1 MHFVIVSYTF
11 PPSREIGGRRWGK
24 FSKYIYKE
32 GHSVTV
38 VCAENKADKD
48 FYRINYQGIEIIKLP
63 KYYPELLKGQT
74 KNFIEKILYFII
86 TRIISPVIKYNIFD
100 WGLFWKNPLLNI
112 LNKLHKKQPIDV
124 LIITGAPFSLLYYG
138 TFFKRNHK
146 DIFYIIDLRDPWT
159 TGENY
164 GFKTMNS
171 KKREFQEFQEKESV
185 QYADLVCVP
194 TDIMKKYFV
203 EKYPECLQKIYLL
216 PHAFEPEIFNLTSNL
231 KIENRFIYGGTLY
244 NDIEEELIKVIN
256 VIEKNAPKD
265 FKWEIYS
272 NTPYKL
278 LENIPSG
285 GKVMKHSFIPENEL
299 FSKISSS
306 KAYLMIYPETDKDFI
321 STKFFE
327 IIYAK
332 TPIIFIGKNGEIS
345 EFIKKNKLG
354 VHISPESIEKEL
366 PTYLSGDIKF
376 EGHSFDI
383 SQYYFLN
390 VTKSFLEKI
399 VSTRHNT
406 YKT

>member
-1 MHFVIVSYTF
+1 
-11 PPSREIGGRRWGK
+11 
-24 FSKYIYKE
+24 
-32 GHSVTV
+32 

-48 FYRINYQGIEIIKLP
+48 FYRINYKGIQIITLP
-63 KYYPELLKGQT
+63 KYYPEFLKGQT

-138 TFFKRNHK
+138 TFFKRIHK
-146 DIFYIIDLRDPWT
+146 DIFYVIDLRDPWT
-159 TGENY
+159 NGENY

-194 TDIMKKYFV
+194 ADIMKKYFI
-203 EKYPECLQKIYLL
+203 EKYPECSQKIYLL
-216 PHAFEPEIFNLTSNL
+216 PHAFEPENFNLTSNL